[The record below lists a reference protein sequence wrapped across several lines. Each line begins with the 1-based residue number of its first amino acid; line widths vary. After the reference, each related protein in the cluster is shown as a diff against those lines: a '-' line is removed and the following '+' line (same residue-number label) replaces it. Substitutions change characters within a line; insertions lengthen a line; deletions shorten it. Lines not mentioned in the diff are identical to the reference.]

1 MHILE
6 IIGKSY
12 EKALTSCCSYDI
24 ILTTLPVSAF
34 RKKKKKSGK
43 KYLTFPGEHDII
55 IIALLRRLKAHLP
68 VIKAL

>member
-12 EKALTSCCSYDI
+12 EKALTWCCSYDI
-24 ILTTLPVSAF
+24 ILITFPVSAF
-34 RKKKKKSGK
+34 RKKKKKSEK
-43 KYLTFPGEHDII
+43 KYLTFPGERDII
-55 IIALLRRLKAHLP
+55 INALLRRLKVHLP